1 MKIRGIRNYQ
11 LYYKRRSYPEEVKI
25 LAYKFPKKKK
35 KEVARVL
42 KAVVVNLM
50 Q

>member
-1 MKIRGIRNYQ
+1 MEIRGIRNYQ

-25 LAYKFPKKKK
+25 LAYKFPKKK
-35 KEVARVL
+35 EVAVVL

>member
-35 KEVARVL
+35 EVARVL